1 MSPAFEKFKAYLDKL
16 NHYSRVI
23 NLLSWDMYT
32 TTPKLGFDGMA
43 ATDTYFSTEY
53 FALYTS
59 DEFYELVKTLNE
71 PEEYEQLAPG
81 YQFTVHK
88 YKKEPGKRQEDSE
101 RLLRA
106 FYCRQKRVPESLDRG
121 EKRGLP

>member
-81 YQFTVHK
+81 
-88 YKKEPGKRQEDSE
+88 
-101 RLLRA
+101 
-106 FYCRQKRVPESLDRG
+106 
-121 EKRGLP
+121 